1 MAAQFIKRMSCLS
14 WAPLPAGRG
23 RHDDA
28 ISRVVAHCV
37 ERIGCLMPGVIVGL
51 CRSSLARCEQLT
63 GEAAGVL
70 DQYMQRI
77 DDLDR
82 IIQPVAA
89 RTQVGKCK
97 GLGRPL
103 ELQLAHVLASRRIVE
118 LRGTVCCREC
128 AHCVLPIVFAS

>member
-1 MAAQFIKRMSCLS
+1 MRTAAYLYACIISIPGHL
-14 WAPLPAGRG
+14 AGPTVATPA
-23 RHDDA
+23 
-28 ISRVVAHCV
+28 
-37 ERIGCLMPGVIVGL
+37 

-89 RTQVGKCK
+89 RTQVIFRTG
-97 GLGRPL
+97 
-103 ELQLAHVLASRRIVE
+103 Q
-118 LRGTVCCREC
+118 C
-128 AHCVLPIVFAS
+128 AEIN